1 MNLNGEKRGG
11 GGGKREKQINI
22 NFNIEKIT
30 RVLDSCKVTVTVII
44 TGPIKYTQ

>member
-1 MNLNGEKRGG
+1 MEKKRGG

-22 NFNIEKIT
+22 IEKIA

-44 TGPIKYTQ
+44 TGPKYTQ